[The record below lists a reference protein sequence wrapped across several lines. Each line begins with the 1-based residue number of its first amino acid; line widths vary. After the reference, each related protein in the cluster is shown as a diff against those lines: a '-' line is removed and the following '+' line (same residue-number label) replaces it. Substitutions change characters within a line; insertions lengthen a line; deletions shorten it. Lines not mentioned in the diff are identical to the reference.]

1 MLDLKSLVTLVTDT
15 LDDIKAQDVTVID
28 VTKLT
33 DITARMVICT
43 GNSARHVKSIANRLI
58 KAAKDNQHRPIGIEG
73 ELEGEWILVDL
84 DDVVVH
90 IMQPKVREFYSLE
103 KLWAHPPGQICE

>member
-1 MLDLKSLVTLVTDT
+1 MLDLEPLVTLVKET
-15 LDDIKAQDVTVID
+15 LDDIKAQDITVID

-33 DITARMVICT
+33 AITQRMVVCT
-43 GNSARHVKSIANRLI
+43 GNSARHVKSIANRLT
-58 KAAKDNQHRPIGIEG
+58 KTVKDHKHRPLGVEG
-73 ELEGEWILVDL
+73 DLEGEWVLVDL

-103 KLWAHPPGQICE
+103 KLWAHPPGRICE

>member
-1 MLDLKSLVTLVTDT
+1 MLDLNPLVTLVTET
-15 LDDIKAQDVTVID
+15 LDDIKAQDITVID

-43 GNSARHVKSIANRLI
+43 GNSARHVKSIANRLV
-58 KAAKDNQHRPIGIEG
+58 KTAKDHKHRPLGIEG
-73 ELEGEWILVDL
+73 DMEGEWVLVDL

-103 KLWAHPPGQICE
+103 KLWAHPPGIICE